1 MPAVIE
7 SGLVVRHQSQNGS
20 EFFTLAPAVQGRY
33 NDVVHDN
40 GRRYVIE
47 RVEQVRENGSMVV
60 RAAYRGK
67 L

>member
-7 SGLVVRHQSQNGS
+7 SGLVVRHQSRNGS
-20 EFFTLAPAVQGRY
+20 EFFTLARAVQARY
-33 NDVVHDN
+33 NDVVHYN

-47 RVEQVRENGSMVV
+47 RVEQVKENGTMVV

>member
-1 MPAVIE
+1 MSSVIE
-7 SGLVVRHQSQNGS
+7 SQHVVRHLSQNGS
-20 EFFTLAPAVQGRY
+20 EYFTLAPEVDARY
-33 NDVVHDN
+33 NDFVHYN

-47 RVEQVRENGSMVV
+47 RVEQVRENGATVV